1 MNTITTNSLIRVAMY
16 DFNCPV
22 TGIRIRRG
30 ENYVEVE
37 GVAMSLTAGLPT
49 RRLRLLGRRQ
59 K

>member
-1 MNTITTNSLIRVAMY
+1 MNTVATSSLIRIAAY

-22 TGIRIRRG
+22 TGIRIRKG